1 MEPMGQT
8 MWVVPG
14 GWIPAQSTGSEPE
27 YTSRDELWL
36 LNTGDEPAEIEIT
49 IYYQEHQPVGP
60 FPLAVG
66 PERVRCVRVND
77 LIDPE
82 AVRLET
88 AYAAV
93 IRSSMPIVVQIARY
107 DTRQPAQTMS
117 WSLAFA
123 VDSEQ
128 PTPH

>member
-14 GWIPAQSTGSEPE
+14 GWIPAQGTGSEPG

-49 IYYQEHQPVGP
+49 IYYQERQPVGP
-60 FPLAVG
+60 FPLSVG

-93 IRSSMPIVVQIARY
+93 IRSNVPIVAQIARY

-117 WSLAFA
+117 WSLAHP
-123 VDSEQ
+123 VG
-128 PTPH
+128 